1 MTVTDRYKII
11 YNKIKANQAQYD
23 LDRVAAKKS
32 AYSYGDLRK
41 YEYLTSEKLGYK
53 SSVVEQANFS
63 YSPLGK
69 VFNKGLT
76 GEGKKKEFWIVL
88 KILGVETKSC

>member
-53 SSVVEQANFS
+53 SSVVKQAKFN

-69 VFNKGLT
+69 SFNDGFKEET
-76 GEGKKKEFWIVL
+76 KKKKF
-88 KILGVETKSC
+88 

>member
-11 YNKIKANQAQYD
+11 DNKIKANQAQYD

-32 AYSYGDLRK
+32 AYSYGHLRK

-53 SSVVEQANFS
+53 LSVVEPAKFS
-63 YSPLGK
+63 YSPLSK

-76 GEGKKKEFWIVL
+76 GEEKKKEF
-88 KILGVETKSC
+88 

>member
-11 YNKIKANQAQYD
+11 DNKIKANQAQYD

-41 YEYLTSEKLGYK
+41 FKSKKLRYK
-53 SSVVEQANFS
+53 SSVVEQAKFS
-63 YSPLGK
+63 YSPLDK

-76 GEGKKKEFWIVL
+76 GEEKKKEF
-88 KILGVETKSC
+88 